1 MKEENE
7 YYKLNSLVTTG
18 MQNYIE
24 KLLQYDNNFTAIK
37 NICVS
42 KKLLM
47 LEGLIC
53 KNQELTPDSN
63 LSD

>member
-1 MKEENE
+1 
-7 YYKLNSLVTTG
+7 